1 MRSRFSKIDLAELL
15 LGSFARLPTSHAGN
29 SAENHRSWKEK
40 LDEQGLKLIEAKA
53 KLGRIRLPATM
64 DSSEWKRW
72 IEEQK
77 DVFSSYPDLD
87 AKRKVKLDSEFVRL
101 YHRANPEIGLQKH
114 ELQFLFEKFE
124 LPVALADELELA
136 QRFALVLE
144 ANQNKIIEAYLSV
157 ARGII
162 QLRQMFSGA
171 LRKQL
176 GTKAPNREELLSAVS
191 QDLQWVADMLRGST
205 RKPPGKLNVELAGL
219 ADAILEHQ
227 KEPLT
232 QVELYEALK
241 AARAELPEDPEAFRL
256 WLHRARKQ
264 GLVKKFRSRQTKV
277 KGPQRAR

>member
-1 MRSRFSKIDLAELL
+1 MK
-15 LGSFARLPTSHAGN
+15 H
-29 SAENHRSWKEK
+29 SWEEK
-40 LDEQGLKLIEAKA
+40 LDEQGLKLIGAKA

-64 DSSEWKRW
+64 DPSEWKRW

-87 AKRKVKLDSEFVRL
+87 AKRKVKLDAEFVRL
-101 YHRANPEIGLQKH
+101 YHRANPQIGLQEH
-114 ELQFLFEKFE
+114 ELRFLFEKFE

-136 QRFALVLE
+136 QRFALALE
-144 ANQNKIIEAYLSV
+144 ADQNKRIEAYVTV
-157 ARGII
+157 AGGII

-176 GTKAPNREELLSAVS
+176 GTKTPNREELLAAVA
-191 QDLQWVADMLRGST
+191 QDLDWVADMLRGSI
-205 RKPPGKLNVELAGL
+205 RKPPGKLNVELAWL

-241 AARAELPEDPEAFRL
+241 AAGGSFPKIQRL
-256 WLHRARKQ
+256 FAYGCTAQ
-264 GLVKKFRSRQTKV
+264 ESRV
-277 KGPQRAR
+277 

>member
-1 MRSRFSKIDLAELL
+1 MK
-15 LGSFARLPTSHAGN
+15 
-29 SAENHRSWKEK
+29 RSWQEK
-40 LDEQGLKLIEAKA
+40 LDEQGLKLVEARA

-64 DSSEWKRW
+64 DPSEWKRW

-87 AKRKVKLDSEFVRL
+87 AKRKVELDAKFVRL
-101 YHRANPEIGLQKH
+101 YHRANPHLGLQEQ
-114 ELQFLFEKFE
+114 ELRFLFEKFD
-124 LPVALADELELA
+124 LPMALADELELA
-136 QRFALVLE
+136 QRFALALE
-144 ANQNKIIEAYLSV
+144 ADQNKRIEAYVTV

-176 GTKAPNREELLSAVS
+176 GTKAPNREELLAAVA
-191 QDLQWVADMLRGST
+191 QDLEWVADMLRGNI

-219 ADAILEHQ
+219 ADAILDHQ

-241 AARAELPEDPEAFRL
+241 AAGAEVPEDPEAFRL

-264 GLVKKFRSRQTKV
+264 GLVKKFRSRQTKT
-277 KGPQRAR
+277 KGPERAR